1 MLYPFDIKNIC
12 AHLTL
17 TSTEFH
23 QQYSVFSLDETQ
35 LERCLL
41 RNRPDC
47 PFRANRQCQI
57 YPSRPIRCR
66 LYPLGRY
73 FETKAKAGTGEDIL
87 LTNDEAL
94 ALLRRQVKQLEDAMV
109 DFQKG
114 NRADLVEKTQAEVAI
129 IKAYLPQ
136 GMTDAELE
144 PLVDSILQE
153 LGEVSAKDLG
163 KIMGA
168 VMKKAGGRADGNK
181 VREMVSKKLGG

>member
-1 MLYPFDIKNIC
+1 MAIKEKIEQDLITALKLKEPRLSILRMLKSAIKN
-12 AHLTL
+12 
-17 TSTEFH
+17 
-23 QQYSVFSLDETQ
+23 DEIAKRT
-35 LERCLL
+35 
-41 RNRPDC
+41 
-47 PFRANRQCQI
+47 
-57 YPSRPIRCR
+57 
-66 LYPLGRY
+66 
-73 FETKAKAGTGEDIL
+73 KAGTGEDML
-87 LTNDEAL
+87 VTDDEAL

>member
-1 MLYPFDIKNIC
+1 MAIKEKIEQDLITALKLKEPRLSILRMLKSAIKN
-12 AHLTL
+12 
-17 TSTEFH
+17 
-23 QQYSVFSLDETQ
+23 DEIAKRT
-35 LERCLL
+35 
-41 RNRPDC
+41 
-47 PFRANRQCQI
+47 
-57 YPSRPIRCR
+57 
-66 LYPLGRY
+66 
-73 FETKAKAGTGEDIL
+73 KAGTGEDIL